1 MACKITDKS
10 VIQKLRAIPKAD
22 KTMTTDELRKI
33 CYDYMG
39 LQISFMYTP
48 NVDFSYIVTS
58 QKLPVIKE
66 AGQLYAGFPYVC
78 VGSGN
83 LYRLAEYY
91 NEETGVVDVSYAL
104 EDPRLFGNACTG
116 AAASAWSR
124 VISSSK
130 LGYTFELNKMNNCIP
145 VGPYTYPEDIKE
157 FGNNQYNNMTCLH
170 ICENNGEQ
178 VMYQSYAQAHLA
190 DGMVNRG
197 HVRMFA
203 SEPKVVYKEGTD
215 EIDGEK
221 STVLYRDQGCY
232 TTGEWH
238 KKLDA
243 EGNEFVTQGGL
254 DVEVTFKQLY
264 DKHYIPFTFKEFLG
278 TEPVRKAKV
287 ITDLPAR
294 QTSVEDICCATFRA
308 NYNISD
314 IFFLVKDKD
323 GNEVHRSVYR
333 HYHFTE
339 RELNMKEV
347 AGAEALEKLEVKD
360 GYTIEI
366 SCQLYNGDLLTAYT
380 GKLLKERVVNELP
393 YPKMEKLDVRE
404 ESGPQRIEAKP
415 VHKNRIIF
423 YGHSAFTRWTD
434 RWGHREMEDDL
445 IGRDGN
451 TTVLNHGFGTS
462 CAEELLY
469 YYPRLVRPYEP
480 RALVLAAFGNDIA
493 FGYSP
498 EETMMLLSRVIEW
511 AQTDFPGIKIYLCG
525 VGVTL
530 KTLGMPRWDAARARF
545 DQLARDFCAAREN
558 CTFIDTVES
567 PLFYEKA
574 EDVGDPSKV
583 RKDIFIHDQTHF
595 NQVGYD
601 LYRDFFKEA
610 LKDIL

>member
-1 MACKITDKS
+1 MVTITDKS
-10 VIQKLRAIPKAD
+10 VIQKLRALPKAD
-22 KTMTTDELRKI
+22 KTMTTDELRKL

-48 NVDFSYIVTS
+48 NVDFSYVVRS
-58 QKLPVIKE
+58 QNLPVTKE
-66 AGQLYAGFPYVC
+66 AGQLYAGFPYVT
-78 VGSGN
+78 VGSGS
-83 LYRLAEYY
+83 LYRLAEFYD
-91 NEETGVVDVSYAL
+91 EETGVVDVTYAL

-116 AAASAWSR
+116 AASGAWSR

-130 LGYTFELNKMNNCIP
+130 LGYTFELNKANNCIP

-157 FGNNQYNNMTCLH
+157 FGNNQYDNMTCLH

-178 VMYQSYAQAHLA
+178 VMYQSYAQVHLA

-221 STVLYRDQGCY
+221 STVLYRDQGCF
-232 TTGEWH
+232 TTSECH
-238 KKLDA
+238 KRVD
-243 EGNEFVTQGGL
+243 ENGVEYVIQGGL

-278 TEPVRKAKV
+278 TETVHKAKV
-287 ITDLPAR
+287 ITDLPAL

-308 NYNISD
+308 NYSISD

-333 HYHFTE
+333 HYYFTD

-366 SCQLYNGDLLTAYT
+366 TCQLYNGDLLTAYT
-380 GKLLKERVVNELP
+380 GKLLKEKAVDTLP

-404 ESGPQRIEAKP
+404 ESGAQRIEAKP
-415 VHKNRIIF
+415 VHKNRIVF

-480 RALVLAAFGNDIA
+480 RALVLAAFGNDIG
-493 FGYSP
+493 FGYTP

-511 AQTDFPGIKIYLCG
+511 AQVDFPGIKIYLCG
-525 VGVTL
+525 VGVGL
-530 KTLGMPRWDAARARF
+530 KTVGMPRWDAARARF
-545 DQLARDFCAAREN
+545 DQLAKDFCEGREN
-558 CTFIDTVES
+558 CTFVDAVQS

-574 EDVGDPSKV
+574 EDVGDPTKV
-583 RKDIFIHDQTHF
+583 RKDIFVRDMTHF
-595 NQVGYD
+595 NQLGYD
-601 LYRDFFKEA
+601 LYRDFFKEV

>member
-1 MACKITDKS
+1 MVTITDKS

-380 GKLLKERVVNELP
+380 GKLLKEKVVNELP

-574 EDVGDPSKV
+574 EDVGDRSKV
-583 RKDIFIHDQTHF
+583 RKDIFVHDQTHF

-601 LYRDFFKEA
+601 LYGEFFREA

>member
-1 MACKITDKS
+1 MSCKITDKS

-58 QKLPVIKE
+58 QKLPVTKE

-116 AAASAWSR
+116 AAAGAWSR

-157 FGNNQYNNMTCLH
+157 FGNNQYDNMTCLH

-333 HYHFTE
+333 HYYFTD

-380 GKLLKERVVNELP
+380 GKLLKEKVVNELP

-583 RKDIFIHDQTHF
+583 RKDIFVHDQTHF

-601 LYRDFFKEA
+601 LYGEFFREV

>member
-1 MACKITDKS
+1 MSCKITDKS

-58 QKLPVIKE
+58 QKLPVTKE

-145 VGPYTYPEDIKE
+145 VGPYTYPDDIKE
-157 FGNNQYNNMTCLH
+157 FGNNQYDNMTCLH

-333 HYHFTE
+333 HYYFTE

-366 SCQLYNGDLLTAYT
+366 SCQLYNGDLLTVYT
-380 GKLLKERVVNELP
+380 GKLLKEKVVNELP

-583 RKDIFIHDQTHF
+583 RKDIFVHDQTHF

-601 LYRDFFKEA
+601 LYGEFFREV

>member
-1 MACKITDKS
+1 
-10 VIQKLRAIPKAD
+10 
-22 KTMTTDELRKI
+22 
-33 CYDYMG
+33 
-39 LQISFMYTP
+39 MYTP

-157 FGNNQYNNMTCLH
+157 FGNNQYDNMTCLH

-333 HYHFTE
+333 HYYFTD

-380 GKLLKERVVNELP
+380 GKLLKEKVVNELP

-574 EDVGDPSKV
+574 EDVGDRSKV
-583 RKDIFIHDQTHF
+583 RKDIFVHDQTHF

-601 LYRDFFKEA
+601 LYGEFFREV